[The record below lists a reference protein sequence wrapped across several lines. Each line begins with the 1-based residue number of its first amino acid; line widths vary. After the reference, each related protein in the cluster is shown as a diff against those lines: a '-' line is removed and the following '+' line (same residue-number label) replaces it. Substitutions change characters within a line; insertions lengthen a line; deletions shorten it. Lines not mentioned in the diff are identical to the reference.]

1 MLDNTPSEP
10 SKFKIKNWVEINDH
24 SPGTYNTNSQIK
36 FKTTMS
42 TSSSCGYNYV
52 YILFEGTITVVRVN
66 CCCNKQAIFKNSAP
80 FTNCITETN
89 NTEVGNAKDIDVN
102 V

>member
-1 MLDNTPSEP
+1 M
-10 SKFKIKNWVEINDH
+10 SK
-24 SPGTYNTNSQIK
+24 
-36 FKTTMS
+36 
-42 TSSSCGYNYV
+42 SSSCGYNYI

-80 FTNCITETN
+80 FTNCITEIN
-89 NTEVGNAKDIDVN
+89 NTEVGNAKDLDVN